1 MTKEEFLSEINQT
14 FEDEKTEEKSFPIS
28 KDVLKLLWSIPF
40 EKWSEATGNE
50 KLKLTEEEKELLATT
65 TAEWLN
71 VRLPQFLL
79 RYPIDFQFA
88 LAVLSV
94 LTSKLIAYKQGGKSD
109 YNNTGNEGFGENNF
123 GKGNNQG
130 S

>member
-1 MTKEEFLSEINQT
+1 MTKEEFLSEINQN
-14 FEDEKTEEKSFPIS
+14 FEEEKTEEKSFPIS

-40 EKWSEATGNE
+40 DKWAEATGNE

-79 RYPIDFQFA
+79 KYPVDFQFA

-94 LTSKLIAYKQGGKSD
+94 LTSKLIAYKGGKSD
-109 YNNTGNEGFGENNF
+109 NNNSRNEGFGENYF
-123 GKGNNQG
+123 GEGNNQG
-130 S
+130 G